1 MRENLPPSCG
11 VGGKFAPMLRETL
24 PPSCRGV
31 GGKFAPMRET
41 LPPSSCGVGGKFA
54 QLLGLRSTKSFFRH
68 ICCHQS
74 RDIPTPGIAELPRDR
89 EKHIPGVVFGS
100 SICWA

>member
-1 MRENLPPSCG
+1 MLTPVVGEENL
-11 VGGKFAPMLRETL
+11 L
-24 PPSCRGV
+24 
-31 GGKFAPMRET
+31 
-41 LPPSSCGVGGKFA
+41 
-54 QLLGLRSTKSFFRH
+54 LRSVTFETTIMYWYVTNFDDTSSRL